1 MMKPAVV
8 FTLAVMALG
17 SSLFAKDGWSEDFN
31 PNSEIKKASF
41 CG

>member
-1 MMKPAVV
+1 MSFGKERDLSRLIFVL
-8 FTLAVMALG
+8 T
-17 SSLFAKDGWSEDFN
+17 EEFN